1 MRQNHSR
8 RKNIKPKKRTLRR
21 RYKLHRGA
29 GSPRGSRS
37 SNTPPE
43 EETYDD
49 AELLT
54 TSPEDPKSL
63 MVRARGR
70 GIRSIQNPMKWLGPW
85 QKPVVGRIASAGI
98 TEMRGMA
105 PRQRKLIQT
114 IAIRKSF
121 TNEIMKR
128 LIENKLPHHSNKV
141 AKYLSEV
148 GRKRVVRALLR
159 DDPNAYAL
167 DRVIMIGG
175 GHKTGTRWPH
185 CMFLDPDGNI
195 VVGSNTPHSFQD
207 EPADRVQVFRYN
219 DGKLLKSMCAST
231 SEIGHIV
238 FRDGF
243 IIFPEGKKISFYNY
257 SNGKMIQQLFKPE
270 IEIYNGITVAP
281 EGAMI
286 MGFTSYY
293 DHNPTAVRIVR
304 TDWKGGEI
312 DSVYIENID
321 KAFAFNLCGLTFDQQ
336 GKLVVTLC
344 SDEKIDIR
352 IYDYTPVNPKKPS
365 RAPFISTRAPWKT
378 MIFHNV
384 KRSGMVAFDRN
395 GNLLVAETSGLLKIV
410 KYPEGSIVQS
420 IDCRAQS
427 DTKPCTPIYVTAGQD
442 GDILICDKMNMCIKI
457 FAQRL

>member
-8 RKNIKPKKRTLRR
+8 RAKRKTQKTLRR

-29 GSPRGSRS
+29 GSPRGSES
-37 SNTPPE
+37 SKTPE
-43 EETYDD
+43 EEIYDD

-54 TSPEDPKSL
+54 TSPENPITSSSSSL
-63 MVRARGR
+63 AVRGSRTR
-70 GIRSIQNPMKWLGPW
+70 QNPMKWLGPF
-85 QKPVVGRIASAGI
+85 QKPFVGRIASAGI
-98 TEMRGMA
+98 SEMPGMT
-105 PRQRKLIQT
+105 PRQRKLIQN
-114 IAIRKSF
+114 IAARKSF
-121 TNEIMKR
+121 TDEMIKR
-128 LIENKLPHHSNKV
+128 LIENELPHHSNKV
-141 AKYLSEV
+141 AKYLAEV
-148 GRKRVVRALLR
+148 ARKRVVKSLLLHS
-159 DDPNAYAL
+159 NAYDL

-175 GHKTGTRWPH
+175 PTSTPYRQPH

-195 VVGSNTPHSFQD
+195 VVGSNTPYSFQN

-219 DGKLLKSMCAST
+219 DGELLKSMCAST
-231 SEIGHIV
+231 SGIGNIV

-243 IIFPEGKKISFYNY
+243 IIFPEGENISFYNY

-270 IEIYNGITVAP
+270 IEIYRGIAFAP

-293 DHNPTAVRIVR
+293 DYNPTYVRIVR
-304 TDWKGGEI
+304 TDWKGVEI

-321 KAFAFNLCGLTFDQQ
+321 KANLCGLTFDQQ

-344 SDEKIDIR
+344 SGEKIDIR
-352 IYDYTPVNPKKPS
+352 IYDYTPFNPKKPS

-384 KRSGMVAFDRN
+384 NRSGMVAFDRN

-410 KYPEGSIVQS
+410 KYPEGSLVQS

-427 DTKPCTPIYVTAGQD
+427 DTQPCTPIYVTAGHN
-442 GDILICDKMNMCIKI
+442 GDILVCDKKNMCIKI
-457 FAQRL
+457 FTPRV